1 MLRIAD
7 ADNARISRLQDGL
20 GCAPTAPR
28 RPLQA
33 LGVFASPPVHR
44 AAAPR
49 GLRRPLHPAASRPA
63 GRPPAGTIC
72 FCKLY
77 LHSAAFCGM
86 ISTDY
91 R

>member
-7 ADNARISRLQDGL
+7 ADNARISRPQDGL

-33 LGVFASPPVHR
+33 LGVFASPLSIGR
-44 AAAPR
+44 RRRADCAAA
-49 GLRRPLHPAASRPA
+49 LHPAASRPA
-63 GRPPAGTIC
+63 GRPPAGTFC